1 MDMRRVYSA
10 AAALLCTAAVSFGQN
25 FNPTVEVTNAYQGKP
40 SEVHKPLLGMAVPD
54 SLLRFDSAFDYEV
67 FNKKYEGAYSFS
79 PYNLN
84 NSPEQDAFRGKSLY
98 LKAGAGY
105 SLHPQLDFVFSP
117 VQKGPFQMSVYA
129 SHRSYFGRYKGV
141 KAVREENFWMLDP
154 DKERSYAG
162 HDAVTTA
169 GLDGRYDFGKSFVS
183 FGAGYYGLMAK
194 DTVVKRSYNAADL
207 YARVRSNNPSGSYFF
222 YDAGARLRVGMDN
235 LDYYQGF
242 TKPSLVKGRQKLG
255 ETEVVVDGSLGPVFD
270 AFHRLLVGFDFST
283 RSYSS
288 LFKNNI
294 GRLAV
299 TPKYQFETGAFK
311 FSLGVKLEGLFKGAQ
326 VDTLSFGRM
335 HSRSGQVIY
344 PDLHVGF
351 SASDNVLVY
360 ASVTGG
366 SDLNTYSSLIARNH
380 HLVPSYAAS
389 SIFQQASMPLMD
401 NTIERINASAGV
413 RGNIRGRLEF
423 DVKAGYAR
431 VDNGLMDRLVDM
443 VTHWAYGHLGVAYF
457 PGITYVDYD
466 LLYGDALLGWKSDKV
481 SVDAALHYRGTK
493 FRGEEEVY
501 AFRFPRFSGDVRAV
515 WNFNPRMYV
524 GSTLGFCSRRTGYAG
539 GLSPL
544 YFADAGGTSSENL
557 VPFRVPGYLDLG
569 LLAGYR
575 LNRKLGLWLE
585 SGNILFDNVQKDLL
599 YVEKTPW
606 VTVGITLSL

>member
-1 MDMRRVYSA
+1 
-10 AAALLCTAAVSFGQN
+10 
-25 FNPTVEVTNAYQGKP
+25 
-40 SEVHKPLLGMAVPD
+40 
-54 SLLRFDSAFDYEV
+54 
-67 FNKKYEGAYSFS
+67 
-79 PYNLN
+79 
-84 NSPEQDAFRGKSLY
+84 
-98 LKAGAGY
+98 
-105 SLHPQLDFVFSP
+105 
-117 VQKGPFQMSVYA
+117 
-129 SHRSYFGRYKGV
+129 
-141 KAVREENFWMLDP
+141 
-154 DKERSYAG
+154 
-162 HDAVTTA
+162 
-169 GLDGRYDFGKSFVS
+169 
-183 FGAGYYGLMAK
+183 
-194 DTVVKRSYNAADL
+194 
-207 YARVRSNNPSGSYFF
+207 
-222 YDAGARLRVGMDN
+222 
-235 LDYYQGF
+235 
-242 TKPSLVKGRQKLG
+242 
-255 ETEVVVDGSLGPVFD
+255 
-270 AFHRLLVGFDFST
+270 
-283 RSYSS
+283 
-288 LFKNNI
+288 
-294 GRLAV
+294 
-299 TPKYQFETGAFK
+299 
-311 FSLGVKLEGLFKGAQ
+311 
-326 VDTLSFGRM
+326 
-335 HSRSGQVIY
+335 
-344 PDLHVGF
+344 
-351 SASDNVLVY
+351 
-360 ASVTGG
+360 
-366 SDLNTYSSLIARNH
+366 
-380 HLVPSYAAS
+380 
-389 SIFQQASMPLMD
+389 MPLMD

-539 GLSPL
+539 GLFPL
-544 YFADAGGTSSENL
+544 YVADAGGSSVEEQ